1 MGCFCVRLHLLRSG
15 DHSIAR
21 VLYFAPCAHPTQ
33 AAPRHGKP
41 GWPHRCG
48 LCRKAFLFLH
58 VQCTAPG
65 LTLAGQPNTSG
76 DETLYELSVKCWE
89 PECVALHMQACFNI
103 QLCM

>member
-1 MGCFCVRLHLLRSG
+1 
-15 DHSIAR
+15 
-21 VLYFAPCAHPTQ
+21 
-33 AAPRHGKP
+33 
-41 GWPHRCG
+41 
-48 LCRKAFLFLH
+48 